1 VAAASQQKPAP
12 APPPLATPPPRHDD
26 EEHDDAL
33 QPGDVLVHPTFGRC
47 EVQRIEGSYEFA
59 HIRLRNGRLVRL
71 SLDVIK
77 VSPAGQ
83 EDGKRVFRA
92 RVAG

>member
-1 VAAASQQKPAP
+1 MPAP
-12 APPPLATPPPRHDD
+12 SWSEVASHAQAAPTTRDD
-26 EEHDDAL
+26 EDSEDAL

-71 SLDVIK
+71 ALDVIK
-77 VSPAGQ
+77 VSLAGQ

-92 RVAG
+92 RVSG